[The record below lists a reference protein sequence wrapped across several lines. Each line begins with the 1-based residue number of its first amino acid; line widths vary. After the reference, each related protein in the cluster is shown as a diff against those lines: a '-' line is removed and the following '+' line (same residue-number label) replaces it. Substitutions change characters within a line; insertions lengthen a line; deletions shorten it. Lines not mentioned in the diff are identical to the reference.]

1 MRPHSSLSDRGPKS
15 YLDELLE
22 VKTTTLKLGV
32 GQRSKPG
39 PVMGSGATG
48 GKLGKVLA
56 FRPRYQTP
64 AAFAAE
70 VRKLVD
76 EFDGPAADRRS
87 IVNYVIRRCNEP
99 RLGSNKQLITEL
111 EHVLDGFL
119 DPWLDDQQRSQ
130 TNQ

>member
-1 MRPHSSLSDRGPKS
+1 M
-15 YLDELLE
+15 
-22 VKTTTLKLGV
+22 
-32 GQRSKPG
+32 
-39 PVMGSGATG
+39 
-48 GKLGKVLA
+48 GKVLA
-56 FRPRYQTP
+56 FRPRHQTA

-99 RLGSNKQLITEL
+99 RLGSNKQLIAEL